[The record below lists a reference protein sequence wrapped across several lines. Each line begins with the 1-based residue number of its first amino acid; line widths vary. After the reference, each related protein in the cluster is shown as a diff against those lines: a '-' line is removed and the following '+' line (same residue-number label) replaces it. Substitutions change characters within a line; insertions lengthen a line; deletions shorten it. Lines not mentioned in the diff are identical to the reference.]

1 MQIKKTITGNEPITS
16 AEVKTYCKIDY
27 NDEDSLIT
35 ALITGVREQVELFT
49 GLCLIATTF
58 EYFDEEIAEEITL
71 PFPEHASIEEVKIDG
86 IVSTAY
92 TKTGL
97 SQYIITPNTTVSSG
111 VTDKGIYIKYK
122 STGTCPSG
130 IKLEMLKIIDEKYR
144 NRGNTFEGS
153 ISELNE
159 NAYANLA
166 KYCLM

>member
-1 MQIKKTITGNEPITS
+1 MQIKQTITGVEPITS

-27 NDEDSLIT
+27 ADEDTMITSLIK
-35 ALITGVREQVELFT
+35 GVREQVELFT
-49 GLCLIATTF
+49 GLALIAKTI
-58 EYFDEEIAEEITL
+58 EYFDEEINEEIKL
-71 PFPEHASIEEVKIDG
+71 PYPEHASIEEVKIDG
-86 IVSTAY
+86 VVTTAY

-97 SQYIITPNTTVSSG
+97 SQFIIMPNQIVSSG
-111 VTDKGIYIKYK
+111 GSDKGIYIKYK
-122 STGTCPSG
+122 TSGVCPDG

-159 NAYANLA
+159 NSYANLA

>member
-1 MQIKKTITGNEPITS
+1 MQIKKTITGLEPITS

-27 NDEDSLIT
+27 TDEDSLIT
-35 ALITGVREQVELFT
+35 ALISGVREQVELFT
-49 GLCLIATTF
+49 GLSLIATTF

-97 SQYIITPNTTVSSG
+97 SQYIITPNTTISSG
-111 VTDKGIYIKYK
+111 GTDKGIYIKYK
-122 STGTCPSG
+122 TTGTCPSG

-144 NRGNTFEGS
+144 NRGNSFEGA
-153 ISELNE
+153 ITELNE